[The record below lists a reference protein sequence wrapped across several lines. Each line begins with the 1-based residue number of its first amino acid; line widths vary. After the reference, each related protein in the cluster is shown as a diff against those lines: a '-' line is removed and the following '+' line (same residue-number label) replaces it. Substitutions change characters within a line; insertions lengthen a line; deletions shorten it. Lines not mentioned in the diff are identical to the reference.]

1 MLNKGELA
9 YMVGSSK
16 SKDELIQELSDLQKQ
31 NANLKETLAKRTRLI
46 DQLQL
51 TQYSIDNIADSI
63 FWIDR
68 SAKFHYVNN
77 AACKN
82 LGYSKEELLNM
93 NIFDVDPVFPKE
105 KLEDHWQEII
115 KLGSKVLETIHRT
128 KDGKDIPVEV
138 TTNFVEYN
146 GSQYNCA
153 IARNITERKI
163 IEQSL
168 IESEERFK
176 ALHNASFGGITIHDK
191 GKILECNQGLS
202 EITGYTIE
210 ELIGM
215 DGLLLI
221 AEKSRDFVMNKIL
234 TGYEKPYEAF
244 GVRKNGEEYPIRLEA
259 RNVPYKGKSVR
270 TVEFRDITEQKNA
283 EKELRESETRYKA
296 LHNAS
301 FGGIGIHDKGII
313 LECNHGLSEMTGFSY
328 DELIGMNGL
337 LLIAEKSRDFVM
349 NKILTGYEKPY
360 EAFGVRKNG
369 EEYPMRLEARNVP
382 YKGKNVRTVEF
393 RDITEQ
399 KSSEKAIRESE
410 QRFKELANLL
420 PQTIFETD
428 NKMNVTFI
436 NKEASIAF
444 GYSEKDI
451 KQKINAIEVIVP
463 EDREKLKENFKR
475 VFTTKSNS
483 SNEYT
488 GIRKDGSTF
497 PIIIS
502 SSLIIKDNIPIGV
515 RGIIIDITERKQ
527 AEEDLQKQN
536 KLLESQYEEYMQLNE
551 ILRKTNYDLE
561 IAKKEAEDS
570 NKTKSIF
577 LANMSHELRTPLV
590 GILGYSDLLMKFIE
604 DEELSEMASGIH
616 RTGKRLLNTIS
627 LILDLSKIEADN
639 FKTNIGEHDC
649 INMLKETFE
658 NLKGGALAKNLEYT
672 FVPHNEKCNIKTDAE
687 MFRIIFENIL
697 SNAIKFTY
705 AGKIEMTTK
714 FENNSGEN
722 LINIMISDTGIGI
735 DQDDIP
741 QIFEEFKQLSEGTT
755 KNFPGSGL
763 GLSITKKFVELLNGN
778 LQIRSAKDIGTTVE
792 IKFKI

>member
-1 MLNKGELA
+1 
-9 YMVGSSK
+9 MVGSSK

-93 NIFDVDPVFPKE
+93 NIFDVDPVFPKD

-115 KLGSKVLETIHRT
+115 KTGSIVIETIHRT

-153 IARNITERKI
+153 IARNITERKQ

>member
-1 MLNKGELA
+1 
-9 YMVGSSK
+9 
-16 SKDELIQELSDLQKQ
+16 
-31 NANLKETLAKRTRLI
+31 
-46 DQLQL
+46 
-51 TQYSIDNIADSI
+51 
-63 FWIDR
+63 
-68 SAKFHYVNN
+68 
-77 AACKN
+77 
-82 LGYSKEELLNM
+82 
-93 NIFDVDPVFPKE
+93 
-105 KLEDHWQEII
+105 
-115 KLGSKVLETIHRT
+115 
-128 KDGKDIPVEV
+128 
-138 TTNFVEYN
+138 
-146 GSQYNCA
+146 
-153 IARNITERKI
+153 
-163 IEQSL
+163 
-168 IESEERFK
+168 
-176 ALHNASFGGITIHDK
+176 
-191 GKILECNQGLS
+191 
-202 EITGYTIE
+202 
-210 ELIGM
+210 
-215 DGLLLI
+215 
-221 AEKSRDFVMNKIL
+221 
-234 TGYEKPYEAF
+234 
-244 GVRKNGEEYPIRLEA
+244 
-259 RNVPYKGKSVR
+259 
-270 TVEFRDITEQKNA
+270 
-283 EKELRESETRYKA
+283 
-296 LHNAS
+296 
-301 FGGIGIHDKGII
+301 
-313 LECNHGLSEMTGFSY
+313 
-328 DELIGMNGL
+328 
-337 LLIAEKSRDFVM
+337 
-349 NKILTGYEKPY
+349 
-360 EAFGVRKNG
+360 
-369 EEYPMRLEARNVP
+369 
-382 YKGKNVRTVEF
+382 
-393 RDITEQ
+393 
-399 KSSEKAIRESE
+399 
-410 QRFKELANLL
+410 
-420 PQTIFETD
+420 
-428 NKMNVTFI
+428 
-436 NKEASIAF
+436 
-444 GYSEKDI
+444 
-451 KQKINAIEVIVP
+451 
-463 EDREKLKENFKR
+463 
-475 VFTTKSNS
+475 
-483 SNEYT
+483 T

-714 FENNSGEN
+714 FENNSGKN
-722 LINIMISDTGIGI
+722 LINIKISDTGIGI